1 MAPFFTGLGDSGD
14 TGYLGEGRISKAS
27 LRIEAIGSVDE
38 ATAFLGLA
46 RSLASGDGFSDVLLA
61 IQKHLY
67 QLMSELAA
75 SPENAGLFD
84 AVHPEQV
91 TWLEEKIT
99 KIEGSTEM
107 PAGFIIPGESTASAA
122 LSVARTVVRRAER
135 DVVAL
140 LEASEITKPILA
152 TYLNRLSSLLFI
164 MEVAESAS
172 SGHGV
177 RLAKED

>member
-1 MAPFFTGLGDSGD
+1 MAPFYTGLGDSGD

-46 RSLASGDGFSDVLLA
+46 RSLTASKRLAEVLLE

-91 TWLEEKIT
+91 TWLEATVAE
-99 KIEGSTEM
+99 IEESTEM
-107 PAGFIIPGESTASAA
+107 PKGFIIPGESTASAA

-135 DVVAL
+135 HVVAL
-140 LEASEITKPILA
+140 LEAGEITKPILA

-172 SGHGV
+172 SGDGV

>member
-1 MAPFFTGLGDSGD
+1 VAPFYTGLGDKGD
-14 TGYLGEGRISKAS
+14 TGYLGAGRISKAS

-46 RSLASGDGFSDVLLA
+46 RALTSSEGVAEDLLT

-75 SPENAGLFD
+75 SPENAALFD

-91 TWLEEKIT
+91 TWLEAKVAE
-99 KIEGSTEM
+99 IEGATEM
-107 PAGFIIPGESTASAA
+107 PSGFIIPGESTASAA
-122 LSVARTVVRRAER
+122 FSIARTVVRRSER
-135 DVVAL
+135 HVVAL
-140 LEASEITKPILA
+140 LESGEITKPILA

-164 MEVAESAS
+164 MEVAESAA
-172 SGHGV
+172 SGDGV